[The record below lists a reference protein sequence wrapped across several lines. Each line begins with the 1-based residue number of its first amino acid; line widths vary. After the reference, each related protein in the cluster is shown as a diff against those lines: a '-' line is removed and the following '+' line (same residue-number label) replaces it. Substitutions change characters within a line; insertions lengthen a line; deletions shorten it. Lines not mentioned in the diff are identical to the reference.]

1 MFTAR
6 PAALRQQPTAQRVES
21 PVQGLRHW
29 PANTDELDT
38 LETGMMSGSKDDA
51 DTAPSNVEVPS
62 KESAHT
68 GQGAPTDEA
77 HQDAGDGSLTGSIP
91 AGLTVDELMKQANS
105 NKPSDGGTG

>member
-1 MFTAR
+1 
-6 PAALRQQPTAQRVES
+6 
-21 PVQGLRHW
+21 
-29 PANTDELDT
+29 
-38 LETGMMSGSKDDA
+38 MMSGSKDDA
-51 DTAPSNVEVPS
+51 DTAPSDVEVPIE
-62 KESAHT
+62 ESAHM